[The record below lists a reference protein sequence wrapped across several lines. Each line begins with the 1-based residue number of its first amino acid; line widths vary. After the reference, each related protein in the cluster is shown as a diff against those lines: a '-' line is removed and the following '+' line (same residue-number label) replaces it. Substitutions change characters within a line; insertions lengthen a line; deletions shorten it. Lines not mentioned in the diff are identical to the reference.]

1 MELTTLKTTIPT
13 ALQISLEKVL
23 TSNCNLGAKKDL
35 VEKIII
41 GKEHPVRKFEKKE
54 IAQPLFVV
62 ISACAKLYC
71 GMNEQ
76 KGAALETIQESCR
89 FVIDRYGWISIHE
102 IELAFKLA
110 ASNVF
115 DNVEMKAYGGIF
127 TIAMLGDILTAY
139 QKYRNKIIQNFDNEL
154 SKITAEQNQKEI
166 ERKNNAARLQIKTD
180 IKNAIKMKNEGGSFW
195 ETWKDVPVHYAKIAL
210 DNSFISVSH
219 EFKKMVFE
227 KAQAL
232 AKGQLIEK
240 SQDLRN
246 PFQAKNAKHILMNH
260 VEKAIDNELSHRI
273 YAKLLIFEYVEQKA
287 LI

>member
-1 MELTTLKTTIPT
+1 MN
-13 ALQISLEKVL
+13 S
-23 TSNCNLGAKKDL
+23 NLGAAKD
-35 VEKIII
+35 VIEKIII

-102 IELAFKLA
+102 IELSFKLA

-139 QKYRNKIIQNFDNEL
+139 HKYRNKIIQNFDSEL
-154 SKITAEQNQKEI
+154 LKITAVNNQKEI
-166 ERKNNAARLQIKTD
+166 DRKNKEARLQIKTD
-180 IKNAIKMKNEGGSFW
+180 IENAIKMKKEGGFFW

-227 KAQAL
+227 KAQAH
-232 AKGQLIEK
+232 AKAHLIETA
-240 SQDLRN
+240 QDLRK
-246 PFQAKNAKHILMNH
+246 PFEAKNAKRILMETI
-260 VEKAIDNELSHRI
+260 EKPINNELSHRI
-273 YAKLLIFEYVEQKA
+273 YAKLLIFEYIEMKA
-287 LI
+287 F